1 MWKRMMVGTLALFM
15 AACTTVTTDVDK
27 QADFS
32 SYKTF
37 DFGEQGGA
45 PTSIDARRIEQS
57 IGAQLEANGITRVSA
72 NGDIYVHHDIV
83 ENTEFVSSG
92 SNVSFGYGWNS
103 FGVIT
108 SSPER
113 YRERKYGNLVIEL
126 VDKKANQVVW
136 KGLSSRKLTASMDSE
151 KRERLIAEEISEM
164 FKNFPYSGK

>member
-1 MWKRMMVGTLALFM
+1 MWKGLKIGALALFM

-57 IGAQLEANGITRVSA
+57 IRSQLEVNGLAKVPSD
-72 NGDIYVHHDIV
+72 GDIYVHHDIV
-83 ENTEFVSSG
+83 QNTEFVSSG
-92 SNVSFGYGWNS
+92 SNISFGYGWNR
-103 FGVIT
+103 FGVVT

-113 YRERKYGNLVIEL
+113 YRERKYGNLVVEL
-126 VDKKANQVVW
+126 VDMKANQVVW
-136 KGLSSRKLTASMDSE
+136 KGISSLKLTASMDSE
-151 KRERLIAEEISEM
+151 KRERLIAEEIAKM
-164 FKNFPYSGK
+164 FENFPYGVK